1 MTHTTLPRHYKAIQQ
16 KSRDLNFSQ
25 ISEDEVGV
33 LLRLLVSS
41 KPFATVLELGTGT
54 GMGLA
59 WLAEGLHPE
68 GNLVT
73 VEKDKKLLQV
83 AHSFFEEDDR
93 IEFINLDASEWI
105 ENNKEAR
112 FDLIFADTWV
122 GKFTDLDAILEM
134 VKPNGFYLIDD
145 LNYQAHWPGYNQE
158 KVLFLVEKLKYHPDF
173 YTFPIDVGTGL
184 MLLCR
189 K

>member
-1 MTHTTLPRHYKAIQQ
+1 MTHTTLPKHYKAIQQ
-16 KSRDLNFSQ
+16 KSRDLNFGQ
-25 ISEDEVGV
+25 ISEDEVCV

-54 GMGLA
+54 DMDLA

-68 GNLVT
+68 GNL
-73 VEKDKKLLQV
+73 
-83 AHSFFEEDDR
+83 
-93 IEFINLDASEWI
+93 DASEWI
-105 ENNKEAR
+105 EKNKEAR
-112 FDLIFADTWV
+112 FDLVFADTWA
-122 GKFTDLDAILEM
+122 GKFTDLEAVLKM

-145 LNYQAHWPGYNQE
+145 LNYQAHWPGYHQE

>member
-1 MTHTTLPRHYKAIQQ
+1 MTHTTLPKHYKAIQQ

-59 WLAEGLHPE
+59 WSAEGLHPE

-83 AHSFFEEDDR
+83 AHSFFEEDNR
-93 IEFINLDASEWI
+93 IEFVNLDASQWI
-105 ENNKEAR
+105 ENNK
-112 FDLIFADTWV
+112 
-122 GKFTDLDAILEM
+122 
-134 VKPNGFYLIDD
+134 
-145 LNYQAHWPGYNQE
+145 
-158 KVLFLVEKLKYHPDF
+158 
-173 YTFPIDVGTGL
+173 
-184 MLLCR
+184 
-189 K
+189 

>member
-1 MTHTTLPRHYKAIQQ
+1 MTPTTLPKHYKAIQQ
-16 KSRDLNFSQ
+16 KSRDLNFDQ

-73 VEKDKKLLQV
+73 VEKDKTLLEV
-83 AHSFFEEDDR
+83 AHSLFKEDNR
-93 IEFINLDASEWI
+93 IEFVNLDASEWI
-105 ENNKEAR
+105 EKNKEAR
-112 FDLIFADTWV
+112 FDLVFADTWA
-122 GKFTDLDAILEM
+122 GKFTDLEAVLKM
-134 VKPNGFYLIDD
+134 VKPNCFYLIDD
-145 LNYQAHWPGYNQE
+145 LNYQAHWPGYHQE
-158 KVLFLVEKLKYHPDF
+158 KVLFLVKKLKCHPEF

>member
-1 MTHTTLPRHYKAIQQ
+1 
-16 KSRDLNFSQ
+16 
-25 ISEDEVGV
+25 
-33 LLRLLVSS
+33 LVSS

-54 GMGLA
+54 DMGLA

-68 GNLVT
+68 GNLDV
-73 VEKDKKLLQV
+73 
-83 AHSFFEEDDR
+83 
-93 IEFINLDASEWI
+93 SEWI
-105 ENNKEAR
+105 EKNKEAR
-112 FDLIFADTWV
+112 FDLVFADTWA
-122 GKFTDLDAILEM
+122 GKFTDLEAVLKM

-145 LNYQAHWPGYNQE
+145 LNYQAHWPGYHQE
-158 KVLFLVEKLKYHPDF
+158 KVLFLVEKLKCHPEF

>member
-1 MTHTTLPRHYKAIQQ
+1 MTSTTLPKHYKAIQQ
-16 KSRDLNFSQ
+16 KSRELGFGQ
-25 ISEDEVGV
+25 LSEDEVGV

-41 KPFATVLELGTGT
+41 KPFAKVLELGTGT

-59 WLAEGLHPE
+59 WLAKGLHPQ
-68 GNLVT
+68 GRLIT
-73 VEKDKKLLQV
+73 VEKNKTLIDV
-83 AHSFFEEDDR
+83 AREFFNEDER
-93 IEFINLDASEWI
+93 IEFVNLDAAEWI
-105 ENNKEAR
+105 AANKGER
-112 FDLIFADTWV
+112 FDLIFADTWA
-122 GKFTDLDAILEM
+122 GKFTDLKAVLTM

-145 LNYQAHWPGYNQE
+145 LNYQAHWPGYHQE

-173 YTFPIDVGTGL
+173 YTFPIDVGSGL

>member
-1 MTHTTLPRHYKAIQQ
+1 M
-16 KSRDLNFSQ
+16 
-25 ISEDEVGV
+25 
-33 LLRLLVSS
+33 
-41 KPFATVLELGTGT
+41 
-54 GMGLA
+54 
-59 WLAEGLHPE
+59 
-68 GNLVT
+68 
-73 VEKDKKLLQV
+73 

-93 IEFINLDASEWI
+93 IEFVNLDASEWI

-112 FDLIFADTWV
+112 FDLIFADTWA
-122 GKFTDLDAILEM
+122 GKFTDLDAVLEM
-134 VKPNGFYLIDD
+134 VKPNGFYLIDY
-145 LNYQAHWPGYNQE
+145 LNYQAHWPGYHQE

>member
-1 MTHTTLPRHYKAIQQ
+1 MTHTTLPKHYKAIQQ

-73 VEKDKKLLQV
+73 VEK
-83 AHSFFEEDDR
+83 EDDR
-93 IEFINLDASEWI
+93 IEFVNLDASQWI

-112 FDLIFADTWV
+112 FDLIFADTWA
-122 GKFTDLDAILEM
+122 GKFTDLDAVLEM

-145 LNYQAHWPGYNQE
+145 LNYQAHWPGYHQE

>member
-1 MTHTTLPRHYKAIQQ
+1 
-16 KSRDLNFSQ
+16 
-25 ISEDEVGV
+25 
-33 LLRLLVSS
+33 
-41 KPFATVLELGTGT
+41 LGTGT

-112 FDLIFADTWV
+112 FDLIFADTWA
-122 GKFTDLDAILEM
+122 GKFTDLDAVLEM

-145 LNYQAHWPGYNQE
+145 LNYQAH
-158 KVLFLVEKLKYHPDF
+158 
-173 YTFPIDVGTGL
+173 
-184 MLLCR
+184 
-189 K
+189 